1 MNQYQYQYKLK
12 YLKYKQKYL
21 RLSDQIGSGQLRI
34 VKLDST
40 LIEDEVD
47 DDVIVQLNDLQTPN
61 YIIPVS
67 LKSKDYMIEKKD
79 SGFYSIDGENMN
91 SEINYIF
98 ESNIP
103 LLRDNVPITIV
114 DSNYNIPIDI
124 NKNGF
129 VVNTI
134 FITYETYIK
143 IIESTNILFFINYKL
158 NERDSKINRCGI
170 IRDQSIDNLFKI
182 VDANFN
188 ESDNFTFNLDSYNLD
203 SYKMSRPST
212 PTGTSLVSLD
222 WEHYG
227 THNIDVLKGTFSQYN
242 AGILDHFG
250 RDAVHGSCTIIA
262 LVAISIINEILKTDY
277 ELNIKNTDIDII
289 TRTGIEK
296 YIDWAKERQLTRLPL
311 NATFLEGFKMLGYD
325 FKYTTFEH
333 SILNK
338 DTFLNNVVKTS
349 NDLRLLFIDILNDS
363 RIQETPYTYIPI
375 ILIKSNITIAVFVPI
390 NDMLPYYIF
399 NSHSDTIFLKINI
412 SHLIKCRSI
421 DIFVNTILK
430 IIPVVD
436 DYDELNQ
443 CELNIL
449 LPIN

>member
-21 RLSDQIGSGQLRI
+21 RLSDQIGSGRLAI

-40 LIEDEVD
+40 SIEDEVN
-47 DDVIVQLNDLQTPN
+47 DDVIVQLNNLQTPN

-143 IIESTNILFFINYKL
+143 IIESTDILFYIDYKF
-158 NERDSKINRCGI
+158 NESYSKINRGGI
-170 IRDQSIDNLFKI
+170 IKDQSIDNLFKI

-188 ESDNFTFNLDSYNLD
+188 ESENFTFNLDL
-203 SYKMSRPST
+203 YKMSRPSI

-227 THNIDVLKGTFSQYN
+227 AHYIDVLKGTFSQYN
-242 AGILDHFG
+242 ARILDQFG
-250 RDAVHGSCTIIA
+250 RDAIHGSCTIIA
-262 LVAISIINEILKTDY
+262 LVAISIINEILKTEY
-277 ELNIKNTDIDII
+277 ELNIKNTNINII
-289 TRTGIEK
+289 TQMGLEK
-296 YIDWAKERQLTRLPL
+296 YIKWAEERQLTGSPL
-311 NATFLEGFKMLGYD
+311 NATFLEGFKMLGYN
-325 FKYTTFEH
+325 FKYTKFEH
-333 SILNK
+333 SILNE

-399 NSHSDTIFLKINI
+399 NSHSDTIFLKIDV

-436 DYDELNQ
+436 EYDELNQ